1 MNPVM
6 ATASKVIIL
15 AFVLAGVVAPETVGE
30 IFGWVQ
36 TWINDNLAWYYILSI
51 AIFIFFVV
59 FLIFSP
65 YGSIRLGKDTDRPEF
80 SNFSWF
86 SMLFGAGMGIGLLF
100 WSVSEPLYHVQNAPF
115 LEEGTANSM
124 EGAGTAMQV
133 TFLHWGLHG
142 WAVYVIVGMALA
154 YFSYRKGLPLTI
166 RAALYPILGKR
177 IYGTW
182 GHVADLLAV
191 FGTVF
196 GVATTLG
203 LGAGQIQAGLNHL
216 FGVPMDAWVKYV
228 LIMVISCVATL
239 SAVSGVGRGIKM
251 LSELNMWLSIL
262 LITVFVVVG
271 PTVFLLGFFITN
283 VGDYVTNVIPMGLWV
298 DPNPESGWQGTWTI
312 FYWGWWIAWAPFVGM
327 FIARVSRGRT
337 IREFAVGVL
346 VVPTLITFF
355 WMAIFGGTAL
365 WQEFE
370 ENGGIID
377 AVNEDIARPL
387 FLVIDNFGLGV
398 LGSVLAFIA
407 LVLIITYFV
416 TSSDSG
422 TLVVTTLI
430 SMGKEEPPAGYRVFW
445 GLGEGAVAAV
455 LLASGGLAA
464 LQTASLA
471 AGLPFSIIMF
481 IMMWGLM
488 KALAAERAVAAPPG
502 PAGPSVA
509 PTHEA
514 TGEPGATPRDD
525 PGHPSGEPDGARAE
539 EPERVTVSD
548 RAGD

>member
-1 MNPVM
+1 MQDQVDESRLKIGTSGIFRDVNPPM
-6 ATASKVIIL
+6 ATLSKLLIL
-15 AFVLAGVVAPETVGE
+15 GFVLIGVFAPEAMGK
-30 IFGWVQ
+30 FFSNVQ
-36 TWINDNLAWYYILSI
+36 TWINANLNWYYILSI
-51 AIFIFFVV
+51 AIFIAFVV
-59 FLIFSP
+59 GLIFSR
-65 YGSIRLGKDTDRPEF
+65 YGSIRLGKDEDRPEF
-80 SNFSWF
+80 TTFAWF

-100 WSVSEPLYHVQNAPF
+100 WSVAEPMYHVQNAPF

-124 EGAGTAMQV
+124 EGAVTAMQV

-154 YFSYRKGLPLTI
+154 YFAYRKGLPLTI
-166 RAALYPILGKR
+166 RASLYPILGDR
-177 IYGTW
+177 IYGAW
-182 GHVADLLAV
+182 GHTADLLAI

-216 FGVPMDAWVKYV
+216 FGVPMDPWIKYL
-228 LIMVISCVATL
+228 LIMVISAIATL
-239 SAVSGVGRGIKM
+239 SAVSGVGRGIKI
-251 LSELNMWLSIL
+251 LSETNMWLSIF
-262 LITVFVVVG
+262 LILVFIIVG

-283 VGDYVTNVIPMGLWV
+283 VGEYIVNVIPMGLWV
-298 DPNPESGWQGTWTI
+298 NPDPESGWQGAWTV

-346 VVPTLITFF
+346 IVPTLITFF

-365 WQEFE
+365 HQEFVQD
-370 ENGGIID
+370 GGIIA

-387 FLVIDNFGLGV
+387 FLIMDNFGLGFF
-398 LGSVLAFIA
+398 GSFLSFVA
-407 LVLIITYFV
+407 LILIITYFV

-430 SMGKEEPPAGYRVFW
+430 SMGKEEPPVTYRVFW
-445 GLGEGAVAAV
+445 GFGEGAVAAV
-455 LLASGGLAA
+455 LLASGGLGA

-481 IMMWGLM
+481 IMMWGLIR
-488 KALAAERAVAAPPG
+488 ALKDEPLVQRPVRDAATPEPEGGRPAPG
-502 PAGPSVA
+502 PEGIA
-509 PTHEA
+509 P
-514 TGEPGATPRDD
+514 
-525 PGHPSGEPDGARAE
+525 AE
-539 EPERVTVSD
+539 
-548 RAGD
+548 